1 MEKDLILT
9 QEDLKRLNIVL
20 TKIID
25 TGRIDC
31 GLVVNKSGRLITSQS
46 ETSDYDTISLAAL
59 ISGNFASSSSIAN
72 KLGEEEFS
80 SMVQEGKDKHIY
92 VQLVD
97 SNTIFTAI
105 FDKRS
110 SIERVRNAIEEHQT
124 KLLEALKIIYSAI
137 ELSPEIN
144 IDLSGG
150 ILQ

>member
-9 QEDLKRLNIVL
+9 QEDLKRLNVVL

-25 TGRIDC
+25 SGRIDC
-31 GLVVNKSGRLITSQS
+31 GLIVNKSGRLITSQAESS
-46 ETSDYDTISLAAL
+46 EYDTISLAAL

-72 KLGEEEFS
+72 KLGEEEFT
-80 SMVQEGKDKHIY
+80 SMVQEGKDRHIY
-92 VQLVD
+92 VHLVD
-97 SNTIFTAI
+97 TNTIFTAI

-110 SIERVRNAIEEHQT
+110 SIERVRNAIEEHQV

>member
-20 TKIID
+20 TKVVD
-25 TGRIDC
+25 SGRVDC
-31 GLVVNKSGRLITSQS
+31 ALIVNKSGRLITSQAESS
-46 ETSDYDTISLAAL
+46 EYDTVSLAAL

-72 KLGEEEFS
+72 KLGEEEFT
-80 SMVQEGKDKHIY
+80 SMVQEGKDRHIY
-92 VQLVD
+92 VHLID
-97 SNTIFTAI
+97 TNTILALI

-110 SIERVRNAIEEHQT
+110 SIERVRNAIEDHQL